1 MDASSASPWDSPL
14 RAASRSETM
23 APTAPRARAD
33 PRWAWPSVRS
43 PCTAT
48 NSEPSAAWRE
58 SVTTGPVTGAS
69 GPMSLPPTAAAI

>member
-1 MDASSASPWDSPL
+1 MVGSSACSRDSPL

-23 APTAPRARAD
+23 APTAPSAPAD

-48 NSEPSAAWRE
+48 NRDPSAAWRE
-58 SVTTGPVTGAS
+58 SVTTVPVTGAS